1 MLLLSYYVVNLIL
14 LWKLKILYTTPT
26 AAEVTALQ
34 LNYHFCALEINF
46 CRFLI
51 QSVCLNFE
59 MNKLLL
65 FKLDLLPAIHL
76 LRMRALLGGA
86 GLLQQAELVNKHG
99 AGHVFLRL
107 WQL

>member
-34 LNYHFCALEINF
+34 LNYHFCASEINF

-59 MNKLLL
+59 MNIIIIIIQIRSPSRYSSTAHART
-65 FKLDLLPAIHL
+65 FGWGWVA
-76 LRMRALLGGA
+76 AA
-86 GLLQQAELVNKHG
+86 S
-99 AGHVFLRL
+99 
-107 WQL
+107 